1 MIFRIIII
9 LNALQRVLNQIR
21 YRYKLV
27 QLFSSYYFI
36 CIRNSIKKFFC
47 PLAIVY
53 RFKICWLYN
62 VNLKTF
68 KNHLCGEK
76 YIFRNMALLN
86 VSDFVR
92 ENFVKQHLMCLYVNN
107 VLNPLY
113 NIPMCQLQWLYYL
126 TIVFNDEV
134 RRHCS
139 HSS

>member
-1 MIFRIIII
+1 MVFRIIII
-9 LNALQRVLNQIR
+9 LNTLQRVLNQIR

-36 CIRNSIKKFFC
+36 RIRNSIKKFFC
-47 PLAIVY
+47 SLVIVY
-53 RFKICWLYN
+53 KFKICWLYN

-68 KNHLCGEK
+68 KNHLWGEL
-76 YIFRNMALLN
+76 YIFRNIALLN

-92 ENFVKQHLMCLYVNN
+92 ENFVKQHLMCLYVND

-113 NIPMCQLQWLYYL
+113 NITCQLQWLYYL

-139 HSS
+139 HTS